1 MTKYVV
7 EKVLQ
12 VIIDQDDFMMAGG
25 DPSEDLALE
34 IAAEIDNSEWQQ
46 VDLAVVGTQ

>member
-1 MTKYVV
+1 MTKFVV

-12 VIIDQDDFMMAGG
+12 VIIDNDDLCEDGVELT
-25 DPSEDLALE
+25 EDLALE
-34 IAAEIDNSEWQQ
+34 IAQEIDNSEWQQ